1 MPHHIKIAL
10 PSDMEVK
17 AGSQEPQIRGS
28 FCIFAAK
35 SIIVDKQDTDTTRF
49 YVIIILIYNA
59 LEAMT
64 CGPTYIHCWYP
75 V

>member
-1 MPHHIKIAL
+1 MHHIENAL
-10 PSDMEVK
+10 PGDIEAK
-17 AGSQEPQIRGS
+17 AGSHGPQFRGL
-28 FCIFAAK
+28 CIFWVTE
-35 SIIVDKQDTDTTRF
+35 SNIVDKQDTDMTRF